1 MRSCRHSSFTFFLI
15 SDAKVRKKNK
25 VHKFVDHKLVN
36 FNIILEIKIS
46 ISTPRWLA
54 PSPGIASEISGR
66 ESSTIWSCRTAASAP
81 ENHHYPIACSR
92 SRRSNACIHA
102 RYRQKNACSLLRRQ
116 TSSCSSSDG
125 QKPHENISI
134 FRERG
139 ADMSIGFDRYEEKEV
154 LVEK

>member
-1 MRSCRHSSFTFFLI
+1 MVQRYEQT
-15 SDAKVRKKNK
+15 RKLQWYK
-25 VHKFVDHKLVN
+25 
-36 FNIILEIKIS
+36 
-46 ISTPRWLA
+46 RGA
-54 PSPGIASEISGR
+54 AY
-66 ESSTIWSCRTAASAP
+66 STIWSCRIAASAP
-81 ENHHYPIACSR
+81 ENHHYPIVCSR

-134 FRERG
+134 FQEHG